1 MGVTLRVTGI
11 ERAVREI
18 KKQLDAYKG
27 GKIYATVGVHSDAK
41 PEENGES
48 TAVVAAKNH
57 FGVGRIPARP
67 FLDKGVERERAA
79 IATAIAKAL
88 SAGKRPEE
96 AVAQAALLAVRGVQ
110 KQIDDTLS
118 PPNSPMTI
126 ARKGS
131 SHPLIDTGNLRQS
144 IAYKL
149 HDRRQE

>member
-11 ERAVREI
+11 ERAVRDI
-18 KKQLDAYKG
+18 KKAMDAYRG
-27 GKIYATVGVHSDAK
+27 GKIYATIGVHKDAP

-48 TAVVAAKNH
+48 TAMVAAKNH
-57 FGVGRIPARP
+57 FGTDRIPARP
-67 FLDKGVERERAA
+67 FLDNGVERERAT
-79 IATAIAKAL
+79 IAADVAKTLA
-88 SAGKRPEE
+88 AGKRPEQAIE
-96 AVAQAALLAVRGVQ
+96 RAALLAVRGVQ

-118 PPNSPMTI
+118 PPNSPRTI

-131 SHPLIDTGNLRQS
+131 SHPLIDTGNMRQS